1 MNKSLQVTCAPLQ
14 LLPCFCFLDTA
25 QGNLIGILSIA
36 LSRPEFRR
44 SYLFAGSTLP
54 PSLYLQ
60 LFEKRLGTFQSI
72 TVRYRIP
79 PSLDTRWRFAGKL

>member
-1 MNKSLQVTCAPLQ
+1 MFLQATCAPRLS
-14 LLPCFCFLDTA
+14 LPCFCFLDTA
-25 QGNLIGILSIA
+25 QGNQVGILSIV
-36 LSRPEFRR
+36 LSLPEFRR

-79 PSLDTRWRFAGKL
+79 PFLDTRWRFAGKL

>member
-1 MNKSLQVTCAPLQ
+1 MFLQVACAPHLS
-14 LLPCFCFLDTA
+14 LPCFCFLDTA

-79 PSLDTRWRFAGKL
+79 PSLDTRWRFASKL